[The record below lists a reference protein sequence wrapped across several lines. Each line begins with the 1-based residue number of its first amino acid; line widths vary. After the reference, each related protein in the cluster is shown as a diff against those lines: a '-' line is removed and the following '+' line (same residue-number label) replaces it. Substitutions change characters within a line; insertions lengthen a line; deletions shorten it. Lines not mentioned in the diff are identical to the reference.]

1 MTIAN
6 RAQHQLR
13 ASSHAITPAG
23 RFNIFVHGIAAEAE
37 DLADLPV
44 AFALRDER
52 DAFDLARTER
62 DAGQWPCPF
71 AKQLAR
77 PIISDRAEQTGGQNL
92 FCRSEEHTS
101 ELQSLMRTS
110 YAVFCFKKKKLT
122 TSNDRQQD
130 ST

>member
-23 RFNIFVHGIAAEAE
+23 RFNIFVHGVAAEAE

-52 DAFDLARTER
+52 DAFDLARAER

-92 FCRSEEHTS
+92 FCTQR
-101 ELQSLMRTS
+101 LV
-110 YAVFCFKKKKLT
+110 A
-122 TSNDRQQD
+122 
-130 ST
+130 